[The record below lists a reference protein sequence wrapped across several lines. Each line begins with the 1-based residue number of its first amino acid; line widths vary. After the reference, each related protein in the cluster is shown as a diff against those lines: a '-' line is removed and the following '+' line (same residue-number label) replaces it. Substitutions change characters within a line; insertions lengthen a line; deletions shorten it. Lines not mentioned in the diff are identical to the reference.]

1 MKRIYTLAII
11 LLISSPLFS
20 QKLDYDNDSKWF
32 WGLNA
37 GAAWNTTDVKNKTKV
52 GWGFTLGRAFNY
64 NYGKRISF
72 DLRMRYLNGTWA
84 GQDYDTTS
92 LTNYNSSI
100 SPSENVMSDYDSL
113 LGYTVNNFQTRA
125 HELGLEFVIHVNS
138 LRENTGWDP
147 YIFGGANI
155 VFNKTKGNLYFE
167 DTLFGGQYLYDYSPD
182 GISKSE
188 WSDISDDNFE
198 TTLDGSFK
206 DNVNF
211 MPSLG
216 IGLAYQFAPRF
227 SMGIEHKTTF
237 AMNDLFDGYIDPTKK
252 MGYFENDI
260 YHYTSAFMR
269 FQLRTR
275 RATGA
280 VTTPT
285 TIPDNNPGTGGIIG
299 SAPCLNPKVKFVHP
313 TNNITVYTSQYTIK
327 AKVKE
332 IAGRDNIVYMFNGSG
347 STNFLYNGNNE
358 NFQSNLILVPG
369 DNIIQIKAGNACGT
383 DVESITIN
391 YVDCTAP
398 TIRFI
403 NPSRNGITVKQKGFI
418 LNANITNSSDV
429 TFFINGI
436 ASSNFTYNQSTGS
449 LINSVT
455 LIDGANTF
463 RIVARN
469 DCGTVEETIVVNYA
483 DCVQPFISIN
493 SGSQI
498 VDNAAFT
505 FEAIIT
511 SVNSMN
517 DIGLRLNGMNRTFS
531 FNTTSHLLKATVQLK
546 SGTNTF
552 ELFASNSCGTDTE
565 TITVEY
571 IPCSLPTILIVAP
584 TVATTN
590 AASVLFKAQVTN
602 VSGFNQLTLIVNGN
616 TIAGGTY
623 NSSTNL
629 FEKTVI
635 LQNGPNTI
643 ELIAEND
650 CGIARKSIAVTKEF
664 EEEKITICH
673 YPPGNTNNPQEIE
686 IPLSAWPAH
695 QAHGDKLGPCPVIE
709 VEEEK
714 ITICHYPPGNTNN
727 PQEIEIPLSA
737 WPAHQAHGDKL
748 GPCPVIE
755 VEEEKITI
763 CHYPPGNTNN
773 PQEIEIPLS
782 AWPAHQAHGDKLG
795 PCPVIEVE
803 EEKIMICHYP
813 PGNTNNPQEIEIPLS
828 AWPAHQAHGDKLG
841 PCPVIEVE
849 EEKIT
854 ICHYPPGNTNN
865 PQEIEI
871 PLSAWPAH
879 QAHGDKLG
887 PCPIIEVEEEKITIC
902 HYPPGNTNNPQ
913 EIEIPLSA
921 WPAHQAH
928 GDKLGP
934 CPIIEVEEEKVTIC
948 HYPPGNTN
956 NPQEIEIPL
965 SAWPAHQAHGDK
977 LGPCPV
983 IEVEEPMIQVCHLN
997 KKTGETKTIKVKQSQ
1012 LTQHLSHGDKLGKCS
1027 DENKKN
1033 IPSDIKLKKP
1043 KRP

>member
-11 LLISSPLFS
+11 LIVSSQLFS

-32 WGLNA
+32 WELNG
-37 GAAWNTTDVKNKTKV
+37 GAAWNTTDVKNKTK
-52 GWGFTLGRAFNY
+52 GAWGFTVGKAFNY

-72 DLRMRYLNGTWA
+72 DLRMRYLDGTWA

-100 SPSENVMSDYDSL
+100 SPSGNVVNYYDT
-113 LGYTVNNFQTRA
+113 LGYTINNFQTRV
-125 HELGLEFVIHVNS
+125 HELGLELVLHANS

-147 YIFGGANI
+147 YIFGGVNV
-155 VFNKTKGNLYFE
+155 VFNQTKGNLLFE
-167 DTLFGGQYLYDYSPD
+167 DTLFFENYLYNYAPD
-182 GISKSE
+182 GIGKSE
-188 WSDISDDNFE
+188 WNNNISDGVYE
-198 TTLDGSFK
+198 TALDGSSQNKFNA
-206 DNVNF
+206 DF

-237 AMNDLFDGYIDPTKK
+237 AMNDLFDGYTDPTKRW
-252 MGYFENDI
+252 GYFENDI
-260 YHYTSAFMR
+260 YHYTSAFLK
-269 FQLRTR
+269 FHLRKKS
-275 RATGA
+275 
-280 VTTPT
+280 VTEGLPPT
-285 TIPDNNPGTGGIIG
+285 VPENNPGTDGVIG
-299 SAPCLNPKVKFVHP
+299 SAPCLNPKVKFIHP
-313 TNNITVYTSQYTIK
+313 TNNITVYSSQYTIK
-327 AKVKE
+327 AKVQE
-332 IAGRDNIVYMFNGSG
+332 IAGRDNIVYTFNGSG

-358 NFQSNLILVPG
+358 NFQSDLILAPG

-383 DVESITIN
+383 DIELITIN

-429 TFFINGI
+429 TFFINGV
-436 ASSNFTYNQSTGS
+436 ASTNFTYNQSTGS

-463 RIVARN
+463 RIIARN

-517 DIGLRLNGMNRTFS
+517 DLGLRLNGMNRTFS
-531 FNTTSHLLKATVQLK
+531 FSTATDLLKATVQLK

-602 VSGFNQLTLIVNGN
+602 VSGFNQLTLIINGN

-673 YPPGNTNNPQEIE
+673 YPPGNN
-686 IPLSAWPAH
+686 
-695 QAHGDKLGPCPVIE
+695 
-709 VEEEK
+709 
-714 ITICHYPPGNTNN
+714 
-727 PQEIEIPLSA
+727 
-737 WPAHQAHGDKL
+737 
-748 GPCPVIE
+748 
-755 VEEEKITI
+755 
-763 CHYPPGNTNN
+763 
-773 PQEIEIPLS
+773 
-782 AWPAHQAHGDKLG
+782 
-795 PCPVIEVE
+795 
-803 EEKIMICHYP
+803 
-813 PGNTNNPQEIEIPLS
+813 
-828 AWPAHQAHGDKLG
+828 
-841 PCPVIEVE
+841 
-849 EEKIT
+849 
-854 ICHYPPGNTNN
+854 NN

-887 PCPIIEVEEEKITIC
+887 PCPIIEEVEEQITIC
-902 HYPPGNTNNPQ
+902 HFPAGQRVPLEMQ
-913 EIEIPLSA
+913 IPLSE
-921 WPAHQAH
+921 W
-928 GDKLGP
+928 
-934 CPIIEVEEEKVTIC
+934 
-948 HYPPGNTN
+948 
-956 NPQEIEIPL
+956 
-965 SAWPAHQAHGDK
+965 SAHQAHGDK

-983 IEVEEPMIQVCHLN
+983 IEEEEIMAEPMVQICHKD
-997 KKTGETKTIKVKQSQ
+997 KKTGEERTIMVKQNQ
-1012 LTQHLSHGDKLGKCS
+1012 LNQHLAHGDKIGKCS
-1027 DENKKN
+1027 EENKIDEPIN
-1033 IPSDIKLKKP
+1033 IPLNKG